1 MSSWIGSLGGAGR
14 ARAVRSPE
22 FQQAL
27 QGIDQ
32 CRKGDWT
39 GGIAHLAKAASSAER
54 GAMPGIVFSFL
65 GYGLALKE
73 GRVDE
78 GLALCRHA
86 VRLQLFEPENHLNL
100 ARTQLLANDRSGAYR
115 TVREGLRVDRNDKEL
130 QALRKTLGVRRRPAL
145 SFLPRTHP
153 INRALGRLFHSIAS
167 IFSSE
172 PEAPAPKRE
181 PRAVANKPGE
191 PSGLP
196 PRTPQAPRG
205 PQGPRGPAAP
215 KSPAA
220 SRGRAS

>member
-130 QALRKTLGVRRRPAL
+130 QALRKSLGVRRRPAL
-145 SFLPRTHP
+145 SFLGRTHP
-153 INRALGRLFHSIAS
+153 INRALGRLFHALAS

-172 PEAPAPKRE
+172 PADPAPKRE
-181 PRAVANKPGE
+181 RRPAAPEPRQ
-191 PSGLP
+191 PSGPRSPGP
-196 PRTPQAPRG
+196 PGPRG
-205 PQGPRGPAAP
+205 PQAP